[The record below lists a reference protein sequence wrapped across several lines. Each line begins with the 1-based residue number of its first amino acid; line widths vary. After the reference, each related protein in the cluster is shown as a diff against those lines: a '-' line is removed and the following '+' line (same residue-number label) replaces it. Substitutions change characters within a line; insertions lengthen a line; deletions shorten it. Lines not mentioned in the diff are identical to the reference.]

1 MRVLSSRSVVAR
13 QSRFFSSTPTRSSKN
28 EKKALVIKVC
38 LLSAGCF
45 FFQLFFLRWWVHR
58 SLGQK
63 RDECEQ
69 KVQFFAFFD
78 EKNFKFSP
86 LLRAAFA
93 SSCTS
98 CTSFTSSK
106 TFSSRAIIISRE
118 RKRER
123 ERESAKKT
131 RRDHF
136 EQLWEGRDSFA
147 FNGVFSRRVFTT
159 EERIQRHRRERE
171 RKMMMMMM
179 MMMMMREQRHRR

>member
-13 QSRFFSSTPTRSSKN
+13 QSRFFSSTTMRSSKN
-28 EKKALVIKVC
+28 NEKKSTRKGAPPLGKGV
-38 LLSAGCF
+38 F

-69 KVQFFAFFD
+69 KVQFFFSFD

-98 CTSFTSSK
+98 RTSFTSSK

-123 ERESAKKT
+123 ERERAQKK
-131 RRDHF
+131 RDETTSNNF
-136 EQLWEGRDSFA
+136 GKDGTLSLLMVCFRDVSLQPKKE
-147 FNGVFSRRVFTT
+147 SRDIV
-159 EERIQRHRRERE
+159 ERERE
-171 RKMMMMMM
+171 R
-179 MMMMMREQRHRR
+179 

>member
-1 MRVLSSRSVVAR
+1 MMRVLSSRSVVAR
-13 QSRFFSSTPTRSSKN
+13 QSRFFSSTTMRSSKN
-28 EKKALVIKVC
+28 NEKKSTRKGAPPLGKGV
-38 LLSAGCF
+38 F

-98 CTSFTSSK
+98 FTSFTSSK

-123 ERESAKKT
+123 ERERKKNAT
-131 RRDHF
+131 RPLRTTGTTGRTTFWCFF
-136 EQLWEGRDSFA
+136 ETPLPKKKNPETS
-147 FNGVFSRRVFTT
+147 S
-159 EERIQRHRRERE
+159 RER
-171 RKMMMMMM
+171 
-179 MMMMMREQRHRR
+179 